1 MISFQ
6 NRNFP
11 TREILLPKSA
21 EVLVATQSLNEK
33 LFSENHH
40 YVSVDA
46 EQIDNQICYFVES
59 EQIKLRENLLIE
71 IITKQSF

>member
-1 MISFQ
+1 MISFE
-6 NRNFP
+6 NRNYP
-11 TREILLPKSA
+11 TREISLPHLGD
-21 EVLVATQSLNEK
+21 VLISTQSLNEK

-71 IITKQSF
+71 IITKQIF

>member
-40 YVSVDA
+40 YDSVDA

-71 IITKQSF
+71 IITKQIF